1 MVGENIFA
9 DQKIE
14 SMQTWFECKV
24 KYVKIDDDGRERKVS
39 EVYLVDAVT
48 FTDAETRI
56 IQQMG
61 TMVRGEFIVDN
72 IKKSNIV
79 EIYPHENG
87 EWWYKAR
94 IGIVTIDEKAGK
106 EKKINNYF
114 LVAADDL
121 KQALQR
127 LEEGLS
133 YILVPYQTTSLA
145 ICNIVDVFPYFEDNV
160 NKPIPSNLKPLSQV
174 TKPQVFEDEDLDVV
188 YSAEEEEEENET
200 EEEENTTEEE

>member
-1 MVGENIFA
+1 
-9 DQKIE
+9 
-14 SMQTWFECKV
+14 MQTWFECKV

-56 IQQMG
+56 IKQLQ

-79 EIYPHENG
+79 EIFPHEDG
-87 EWWYKAR
+87 EWWYKAK
-94 IGIVTIDEKAGK
+94 IAIVTIDENAGK

-114 LVAADDL
+114 LVAADDI

-127 LEEGLS
+127 LEDGLS

-145 ICNIVDVFPYFEDNV
+145 VCNIVDVFPYFGDDANQ
-160 NKPIPSNLKPLSQV
+160 PIPSNLKPLKEV

-188 YSAEEEEEENET
+188 YNADEDDDEELPNDASDDQD
-200 EEEENTTEEE
+200 

>member
-1 MVGENIFA
+1 
-9 DQKIE
+9 
-14 SMQTWFECKV
+14 MQTWFECKV

-56 IQQMG
+56 IQQLQ

-79 EIYPHENG
+79 EIFPHENG
-87 EWWYKAR
+87 EWWYKAK

-114 LVAADDL
+114 LVAADDI

-127 LEEGLS
+127 LEDGLS

-145 ICNIVDVFPYFEDNV
+145 ICNIVDVFPYFGDNT
-160 NKPIPSNLKPLSQV
+160 NQTIPSNLKPLKEV
-174 TKPQVFEDEDLDVV
+174 TKTQVFEDEDLDVV
-188 YSAEEEEEENET
+188 YDADEEETNEEEPDDQE
-200 EEEENTTEEE
+200 

>member
-1 MVGENIFA
+1 
-9 DQKIE
+9 
-14 SMQTWFECKV
+14 MQTWFECKV

-39 EVYLVDAVT
+39 EVYLVDAVS

-56 IQQMG
+56 IQQME
-61 TMVRGEFIVDN
+61 TMVRGEFMVDN

-127 LEEGLS
+127 LEEGLA
-133 YILVPYQTTSLA
+133 YVLVPYQTTSLA
-145 ICNIVDVFPYFEDNV
+145 ICNIIDVFPYFEDKV
-160 NKPIPSNLKPLSQV
+160 NAKIPSNLKPLKEV
-174 TKPQVFEDEDLDVV
+174 TKTPVFEDEDLDVV
-188 YSAEEEEEENET
+188 YSADDEDEEETELEETDDQE
-200 EEEENTTEEE
+200 

>member
-1 MVGENIFA
+1 
-9 DQKIE
+9 
-14 SMQTWFECKV
+14 MQTWFECKV

-56 IQQMG
+56 IKQLQ
-61 TMVRGEFIVDN
+61 TMVRGEFVVDN

-79 EIYPHENG
+79 EIFPHEDG
-87 EWWYKAR
+87 EWWYKAK
-94 IGIVTIDEKAGK
+94 IGIVTIDENAGK

-114 LVAADDL
+114 LVAADDI

-145 ICNIVDVFPYFEDNV
+145 VCNIVDVFPYFGDDANQ
-160 NKPIPSNLKPLSQV
+160 PIPSNLKPLKEV

-188 YSAEEEEEENET
+188 YDADEDEEEEENS
-200 EEEENTTEEE
+200 EEETDDQE

>member
-1 MVGENIFA
+1 
-9 DQKIE
+9 
-14 SMQTWFECKV
+14 MQTWFECKV

-56 IQQMG
+56 IKQLQ

-79 EIYPHENG
+79 EIFPHEDG
-87 EWWYKAR
+87 EWWYKAK
-94 IGIVTIDEKAGK
+94 IAIVTIDENAGK

-114 LVAADDL
+114 LVAADDI

-127 LEEGLS
+127 LEDGLS

-145 ICNIVDVFPYFEDNV
+145 VCNIVDVFPYFGDDANQ
-160 NKPIPSNLKPLSQV
+160 PIPSNLKPLKEV

-188 YSAEEEEEENET
+188 YNEDEDEELPNDASEDQD
-200 EEEENTTEEE
+200 

>member
-1 MVGENIFA
+1 
-9 DQKIE
+9 
-14 SMQTWFECKV
+14 MQTWFECKV

-39 EVYLVDAVT
+39 EVYLVDAVS

-56 IQQMG
+56 IQQME
-61 TMVRGEFIVDN
+61 TMVRGEFMVDN

-127 LEEGLS
+127 LEEGLA
-133 YILVPYQTTSLA
+133 YVLVPYQTTSLA
-145 ICNIVDVFPYFEDNV
+145 ICNIVDVFPYFEDKV
-160 NKPIPSNLKPLSQV
+160 NAKIPSNLKPLKEV
-174 TKPQVFEDEDLDVV
+174 TKTPVFEDEDLDVV
-188 YSAEEEEEENET
+188 YSADDEEDEET
-200 EEEENTTEEE
+200 ELEETDEQE

>member
-61 TMVRGEFIVDN
+61 TMVRGEFMVDN

>member
-1 MVGENIFA
+1 
-9 DQKIE
+9 
-14 SMQTWFECKV
+14 MQTWFECKV

-39 EVYLVDAVT
+39 EVYLVDAVS

-56 IQQMG
+56 IQQME
-61 TMVRGEFIVDN
+61 TMVRGEFMVDN

-127 LEEGLS
+127 LEEGLA
-133 YILVPYQTTSLA
+133 YVLVPYQTTSLA
-145 ICNIVDVFPYFEDNV
+145 ICNIIDVFPYFEDKV
-160 NKPIPSNLKPLSQV
+160 NAKIPSNLKPLKEV
-174 TKPQVFEDEDLDVV
+174 TKTPVFEDEDLDVV
-188 YSAEEEEEENET
+188 YSADDEDEEENEL
-200 EEEENTTEEE
+200 EENDDQE

>member
-1 MVGENIFA
+1 
-9 DQKIE
+9 
-14 SMQTWFECKV
+14 MQTWFECKV
-24 KYVKIDDDGRERKVS
+24 KYVKIDDDGRERKVN

-56 IQQMG
+56 IQNVQQ
-61 TMVRGEFIVDN
+61 MVRGEFVVDN

-79 EIYPHENG
+79 EIFPHEEG
-87 EWWYKAR
+87 EWWYKAK

-114 LVAADDL
+114 LVAADDI

-127 LEEGLS
+127 LEDGLS

-145 ICNIVDVFPYFEDNV
+145 ICNIVDVFPYFGDSANQ
-160 NKPIPSNLKPLSQV
+160 PIPSNLKPLAQV

-188 YSAEEEEEENET
+188 YSADEEEEEEI
-200 EEEENTTEEE
+200 EEEDTDDQE

>member
-1 MVGENIFA
+1 
-9 DQKIE
+9 
-14 SMQTWFECKV
+14 MQTWFECKV

-79 EIYPHENG
+79 EIYPHDNG
-87 EWWYKAR
+87 EWWFKAR

-114 LVAADDL
+114 LVAADDI

-127 LEEGLS
+127 LEEGPS
-133 YILVPYQTTSLA
+133 YILVPYQTNSLA
-145 ICNIVDVFPYFEDNV
+145 VCNIVDIFPYFEDV
-160 NKPIPSNLKPLSQV
+160 VDKKIPANLKPLTQV
-174 TKPQVFEDEDLDVV
+174 IKPQVFEDEDLDVV
-188 YSAEEEEEENET
+188 YSSEDDDDDEFAEADVSENQK
-200 EEEENTTEEE
+200 

>member
-1 MVGENIFA
+1 
-9 DQKIE
+9 
-14 SMQTWFECKV
+14 MQTWFECKV
-24 KYVKIDDDGRERKVS
+24 KYVKIDDDGREHKVS

-79 EIYPHENG
+79 EIYPHDDG

-114 LVAADDL
+114 LVAADDI

-145 ICNIVDVFPYFEDNV
+145 ICNIIDVFPYFEDV
-160 NKPIPSNLKPLSQV
+160 VDKKIPSNLKPLSQV
-174 TKPQVFEDEDLDVV
+174 TKPQVFEDEDLDIV
-188 YSAEEEEEENET
+188 YSADDDEDEEFADEDESDDQK
-200 EEEENTTEEE
+200 

>member
-1 MVGENIFA
+1 
-9 DQKIE
+9 
-14 SMQTWFECKV
+14 MQTWFECKV

-56 IQQMG
+56 IKQLQTMG
-61 TMVRGEFIVDN
+61 RGEFVVDN

-79 EIYPHENG
+79 EIFPHEDG
-87 EWWYKAR
+87 EWWYKAK
-94 IGIVTIDEKAGK
+94 IAIVTIDENAGK

-114 LVAADDL
+114 LVAADDI

-127 LEEGLS
+127 LEDGLS

-145 ICNIVDVFPYFEDNV
+145 VCNIVDVFPYFGDDSNQT
-160 NKPIPSNLKPLSQV
+160 IPSNLKPLKEV

-188 YSAEEEEEENET
+188 YNADEDEEDDLPTQEEEDQE
-200 EEEENTTEEE
+200 

>member
-1 MVGENIFA
+1 
-9 DQKIE
+9 
-14 SMQTWFECKV
+14 MQTWFECKV

-56 IQQMG
+56 IQQLQ
-61 TMVRGEFIVDN
+61 TMVRGEFTVDN

-79 EIYPHENG
+79 EIFPHEDG
-87 EWWYKAR
+87 EWWYKAK
-94 IGIVTIDEKAGK
+94 IGIVTIDENAGK

-114 LVAADDL
+114 LVAADDI

-145 ICNIVDVFPYFEDNV
+145 VCNIVDVFPYFGDDA
-160 NKPIPSNLKPLSQV
+160 NKPVPSNLKPLKEV

-188 YSAEEEEEENET
+188 YNADDDEEEIQEEEADEQ
-200 EEEENTTEEE
+200 E

>member
-1 MVGENIFA
+1 
-9 DQKIE
+9 
-14 SMQTWFECKV
+14 MQTWFECKV

-79 EIYPHENG
+79 EIYPHDNG
-87 EWWYKAR
+87 EWWFKAR

-114 LVAADDL
+114 LVAADDI

-133 YILVPYQTTSLA
+133 YILVPYQTNSLA
-145 ICNIVDVFPYFEDNV
+145 VCNIVDVFPYFEDV
-160 NKPIPSNLKPLSQV
+160 VDKKIPSNLKPLTQV

-188 YSAEEEEEENET
+188 YSADDDDDDEFADEAEPEDQK
-200 EEEENTTEEE
+200 

>member
-1 MVGENIFA
+1 
-9 DQKIE
+9 
-14 SMQTWFECKV
+14 MQTWFECKV

-39 EVYLVDAVT
+39 EVYLLDAVS

-56 IQQMG
+56 IKQLE
-61 TMVRGEFIVDN
+61 TMVRGEFVVDN

-79 EIYPHENG
+79 EIFPHEDG

-133 YILVPYQTTSLA
+133 YVLVPYQTTSLA
-145 ICNIVDVFPYFEDNV
+145 ICNIVDVFPYFEDKV
-160 NKPIPSNLKPLSQV
+160 NTPIPANLKPLKQV
-174 TKPQVFEDEDLDVV
+174 TKQPVFEDEDLDVV
-188 YSAEEEEEENET
+188 YSADDEDEEVEETDDQE
-200 EEEENTTEEE
+200 

>member
-1 MVGENIFA
+1 
-9 DQKIE
+9 
-14 SMQTWFECKV
+14 MQTWFECKV
-24 KYVKIDDDGRERKVS
+24 KYVKVDDDGRERKVS

-56 IQQMG
+56 IQQLQ
-61 TMVRGEFIVDN
+61 TMVRGEFTVDN

-79 EIYPHENG
+79 EIFPHEVG
-87 EWWYKAR
+87 EWWYKAK
-94 IGIVTIDEKAGK
+94 IGIVTIDENAGK

-114 LVAADDL
+114 LVAADDI

-127 LEEGLS
+127 LEDGLS

-145 ICNIVDVFPYFEDNV
+145 VSTIVDVFPYFADQTV
-160 NKPIPSNLKPLSQV
+160 PANLKPLKEV

-188 YSAEEEEEENET
+188 YNADEEEDEPT
-200 EEEENTTEEE
+200 EESGEEDQD